1 LSQSQTI
8 KSTSSAPTTLTKS
21 LKEQDNTDKNKKEIT
36 EDEIK
41 TKMVSYYKSF
51 FIKNEDDNGEYDDE
65 EGKEPDKVVDL
76 KD

>member
-1 LSQSQTI
+1 MSQSQTI

-21 LKEQDNTDKNKKEIT
+21 LKEQDNTEKNKKEIT

>member
-1 LSQSQTI
+1 MSQSQTL
-8 KSTSSAPTTLTKS
+8 KQTESLPNPLTTPL
-21 LKEQDNTDKNKKEIT
+21 TDKNKKEIT

-51 FIKNEDDNGEYDDE
+51 FIKNEEDNGENDEE
-65 EGKEPDKVVDL
+65 EGKSPDKVVDL

>member
-1 LSQSQTI
+1 MSQSQTL
-8 KSTSSAPTTLTKS
+8 KSTSSAPTTRTNS
-21 LKEQDNTDKNKKEIT
+21 LKEQNNADKNKKEIT

-65 EGKEPDKVVDL
+65 EGKAPDEVVDL

>member
-1 LSQSQTI
+1 LSQSQTV
-8 KSTSSAPTTLTKS
+8 KSTYSTPTPLTTP
-21 LKEQDNTDKNKKEIT
+21 LKEQNNVDKNKKEIT

>member
-1 LSQSQTI
+1 MSQSQTL
-8 KSTSSAPTTLTKS
+8 KSTSSAPTTLTNS
-21 LKEQDNTDKNKKEIT
+21 LKEQNNADKNKKEIT

-65 EGKEPDKVVDL
+65 EGKAPDEVVDL

>member
-1 LSQSQTI
+1 MSQSQTL
-8 KSTSSAPTTLTKS
+8 KPTSSAPTTLTNS
-21 LKEQDNTDKNKKEIT
+21 LKEQNNTDKNKKEII

-41 TKMVSYYKSF
+41 TKMVNYYKSF

-65 EGKEPDKVVDL
+65 EGKAPEKVVDL